1 MTRQMISEPEVAQAM
16 RDESEAQD
24 AVEKAL
30 FDLLR
35 KRLKLYWLRARSSQ
49 REVQRAMHHENAFS
63 LPLTKWHR
71 RRTEKLEEKGM

>member
-35 KRLKLYWLRARSSQ
+35 KRLKLY
-49 REVQRAMHHENAFS
+49 
-63 LPLTKWHR
+63 
-71 RRTEKLEEKGM
+71 